1 MTIFAPSGEAIV
13 RLLFAVGGVMTGV
26 ASTVAGS
33 WVSSKIHSYHENR
46 KAHLEE
52 IKQKVLIPIS
62 DLLANDYAALV
73 THKASAVVEQ
83 WGVRVRKQGVSVLE
97 HQTEEGPI
105 LVPIIPNID
114 ATYDPA
120 LHADAN
126 KNHFPK
132 LLVQVEEF
140 AEAWRVH
147 ARECQAWVTHLS
159 EEITKRS
166 PMEPFPAAAT
176 GKPFVNPYK
185 LGVFIYRRSF
195 GQCKY
200 SLLNHALDHPP
211 LEWTLEGFEGTSA
224 KGTKQQL
231 ETLVSLLDNLIVGE
245 RNTADRLQANARLI
259 EKALSRLRT
268 ELNVAIASRR
278 LRAKCDLVPFF

>member
-1 MTIFAPSGEAIV
+1 MTISGEATI
-13 RLLFAVGGVMTGV
+13 RLLIAVGGLVAGV

-33 WVSSKIHSYHENR
+33 WVSSKIHGYHENR

-52 IKQKVLIPIS
+52 IKQKVLIPIN

-73 THKASAVVEQ
+73 AHKASAVVEQ
-83 WGVRVRKQGVSVLE
+83 WGVRIRKQGVSVLE

-105 LVPIIPNID
+105 LVSVVPNID

-126 KNHFPK
+126 KNHFSK
-132 LLVQVEEF
+132 LLVQIEEF
-140 AEAWRVH
+140 AKAWRVH
-147 ARECQAWVTHLS
+147 ASECQTWVTRLS
-159 EEITKRS
+159 EEIIKRS
-166 PMEPFPAAAT
+166 PVETFPAAAT

-200 SLLNHALDHPP
+200 SLLMRALDHPP
-211 LEWTLEGFEGTSA
+211 VEWTLEGFEGTSA

-231 ETLVSLLDNLIVGE
+231 ETLVSVLDNLVVE
-245 RNTADRLQANARLI
+245 VRDTADRLQANARLV
-259 EKALSRLRT
+259 EKVLNRLRR
-268 ELNVAIASRR
+268 ELSFAIASRR